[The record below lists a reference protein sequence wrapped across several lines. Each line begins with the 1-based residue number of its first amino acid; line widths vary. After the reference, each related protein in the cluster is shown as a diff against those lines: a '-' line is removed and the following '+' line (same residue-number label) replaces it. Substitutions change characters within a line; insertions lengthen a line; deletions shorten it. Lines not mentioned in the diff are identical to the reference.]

1 MGYLLLVMM
10 IRSRKILLIPCNQ
23 FTDSKTGVSGV
34 VDIFNIAKKS
44 WAVAFLST
52 PREQLAA
59 TSLPGQAIALF
70 AGGYGPEGGIC

>member
-1 MGYLLLVMM
+1 MM

-59 TSLPGQAIALF
+59 TSLPDQAIALF
-70 AGGYGPEGGIC
+70 AGGYGPEGGLC